1 MKIQRNE
8 YIFQNSFSY
17 EAITNRFFFFNKRVS
32 INLFISFSKTCSM
45 AHYCK
50 PESPTRFKIIVIIP
64 DEKDFIFILYNKLL
78 NSKKLILIS
87 F

>member
-17 EAITNRFFFFNKRVS
+17 EAITNRFFFNKRVS

-45 AHYCK
+45 AHCYK

>member
-1 MKIQRNE
+1 
-8 YIFQNSFSY
+8 
-17 EAITNRFFFFNKRVS
+17 
-32 INLFISFSKTCSM
+32 M
-45 AHYCK
+45 AYCYK